1 MNMNN
6 NTLEK
11 NMKKKTIEKFGVTG
25 VTLIVPVIIYGILLY
40 FGIKHMSK
48 CKDNLKLK
56 FFHWLYVLI
65 PGLNGIYVPFVHMFP
80 ALCK

>member
-1 MNMNN
+1 MSKNS
-6 NTLEK
+6 LEK
-11 NMKKKTIEKFGVTG
+11 KNNTIEKFGVTRIG
-25 VTLIVPVIIYGILLY
+25 FLGMIWLPVIIYGILLY

-56 FFHWLYVLI
+56 FFHWLYVLS